1 MDKKISLFPIYGK
14 SVLKAGKVLY
24 PEGNPKRET
33 HAKSNR
39 YKWKENM
46 EFKLLPNHKNRIKVA
61 YFNTEMD
68 PNLRSKLSFF
78 ENLYNSQGE

>member
-1 MDKKISLFPIYGK
+1 
-14 SVLKAGKVLY
+14 
-24 PEGNPKRET
+24 
-33 HAKSNR
+33 
-39 YKWKENM
+39 M

-61 YFNTEMD
+61 YFNAEMD